1 MSADTATEERKRIT
15 ARFPRRSNRGVIMGM
30 GRAQLVLIGVAF
42 VSTVGAFTTG
52 HWLICG
58 ALVVFSLALV
68 PTWFTGRPLVLWAPL
83 LWQWVVRTVRGQR
96 KYRVRP
102 LAPRPVG
109 TLGLPGDAARLRV
122 LVESQTGAALIH
134 DPTHRTLT
142 AVAEVEPTDSF
153 ALAEGDRQDI
163 VAGGWG
169 ALLSSFCADAS
180 NGINRVTAMLRAV
193 SDGGEEIQQWF
204 LREGTADVSPAAHEA
219 YAEYLAGSRTA
230 SIRHQAYLSVTL
242 DMKARGVAA
251 LIRQSGGGVTGGAE
265 VLRSRMDYVRGQMPE
280 ASLSFKGWVVSDDV
294 AVLTRTAYDPSAQP
308 VLESNPEVGR
318 SLAGAGPMAVDEA
331 FTYFRTEA
339 GYQRTLL
346 VVEWPRKETT
356 AGFLQHLIVAQVR
369 HTFALICEPIPT
381 RRAMAQA
388 RRATTSAETSRQWD
402 RKSGAMDSPQ
412 RKKERRAL
420 EREEE
425 ALEAG
430 HGALNF
436 AGLVT
441 VSGGSLDELQVATE
455 QVRTAALRSGC
466 ELRTLGGEQASA
478 FVAGALPFG
487 RGL

>member
-1 MSADTATEERKRIT
+1 MAVETATEERKRVT
-15 ARFPRRSNRGVIMGM
+15 ARFPRRSSRGIIMGL
-30 GRAQLVLIGVAF
+30 GKAQLALLGVAF
-42 VSTVGAFTTG
+42 LSVIASFTTQR
-52 HWLICG
+52 WIVFG
-58 ALVVFSLALV
+58 AVVLVSLALV
-68 PTWFTGRPLVLWAPL
+68 PTWFTGRPLIGWVPL
-83 LWQWVVRTVRGQR
+83 LWQWIRRSVRGQR

-102 LAPRPVG
+102 LTPRPAG

-122 LVESQTGAALIH
+122 LAEPLTGAGLVH
-134 DPTHRTLT
+134 DPTKQTLT
-142 AVAEVEPTDSF
+142 AVALIEPADSF
-153 ALAEGDRQDI
+153 ALSEGDQQDV

-169 ALLSSFCADAS
+169 SLLASFCTDAS
-180 NGINRVTAMLRAV
+180 NGVSRVGAVLRAV
-193 SDGGEEIQQWF
+193 SDGGEEITNWF
-204 LREGTADVSPAAHEA
+204 RAQGTSAVSAEA
-219 YAEYLAGSRTA
+219 YEAYEDYLAGSRTD
-230 SIRHQAYLSVTL
+230 SIRHEAFLSITL
-242 DMKARGVAA
+242 DMKSRGVAA

-265 VLRSRMDYVRGQMPE
+265 VLRSRMEYLRSQLSS
-280 ASLSFKGWVVSDDV
+280 AALSFQWWVSSDDV
-294 AVLTRTAYDPSAQP
+294 AVLTRTAYDPDAQP
-308 VLESNPEVGR
+308 ELEAHPEVGR
-318 SLAGAGPMAVDEA
+318 SLAGAGPMALDEA

-339 GYQRTLL
+339 GYQRVLL

-381 RRAMAQA
+381 RKAMNQA
-388 RRATTSAETSRQWD
+388 RRASTSAETSRQWE
-402 RKSGAMDSPQ
+402 RKSGAVDTVE

-441 VSGGSLDELQVATE
+441 VSGATLDELRVATE

-466 ELRTLGGEQASA
+466 ELRIIGGEQASA
-478 FVAGALPFG
+478 FIAGALPFG